1 MARWDGMGR
10 IGGYGAALAM
20 TPYLV
25 IKISWVVGALFGLL
39 PTGGDATLAEW
50 VVLNGATVVM
60 AGVGIALALAL
71 VRPWGMRIPGPPL
84 ALAAWVGAGFLVSVL
99 PFAVVGSLLG
109 SDDAEPDG
117 AADGPAATDPGGDAG
132 ATLPA
137 WEAGLIQAGFV
148 GMGLGLA
155 LALPGYLRRRWPTA
169 FAGRL
174 GDGPGRSSVRW
185 AIRSAIA
192 AGAVPG
198 AVWLY
203 WAAGGTA
210 GLAHPDR
217 RDTAWYLLTALG
229 AWWALAAVAAG
240 WAVAAGRPAGTPRW
254 VPLALG
260 WLGSGSLFAWSGWK
274 LPLTLYVALARPDD
288 TVPPEH
294 PAVAVALYGVAI
306 TAGAGLL
313 RALVD
318 AARPRDRPPG

>member
-1 MARWDGMGR
+1 
-10 IGGYGAALAM
+10 M

-99 PFAVVGSLLG
+99 PFAVASSLLG
-109 SDDAEPDG
+109 SGDDEPGG
-117 AADGPAATDPGGDAG
+117 AADGTAAADPGRDDG
-132 ATLPA
+132 AALPA

-155 LALPGYLRRRWPTA
+155 LALPGYLRRRWPAA

-174 GDGPGRSSVRW
+174 GDGPGWPAVRPAVRW
-185 AIRSAIA
+185 AVRWAVT

-198 AVWLY
+198 VVWVY

-210 GLAHPDR
+210 GLAHPDQ
-217 RDTAWYLLTALG
+217 RDTGWYLLTALG

-240 WAVAAGRPAGTPRW
+240 WTVATGRPAGTPRW

-288 TVPPEH
+288 AVPPEH
-294 PAVAVALYGVAI
+294 PAVAVALYGVAVA
-306 TAGAGLL
+306 AGAGLL
-313 RALVD
+313 RTLVD